1 MCLLCPQGDSVNF
14 RRKKAF
20 QKQRKPV
27 SYTYR
32 FMSYNHR
39 LLLSHHACFQE
50 NSIWMKGICQNKQ
63 EETTPDLWALFT
75 HSGYSLSAYGLLALQ
90 SLVQGNTQNLKTPTE
105 KTENSFFMGLPP
117 ILSPGEKGCSVPL
130 SCRDPCFPPGFTVGP
145 AACCHSLFEGT
156 HRHYGCSPGSPQDM
170 KEEREVYSD
179 SPPPRS
185 KKGWIRPETTLQFQS
200 YPFKIR
206 PFFHMTHYLLVQAS
220 AGAAGVCS
228 LYCIAQTVMVS
239 ALCFL
244 SQKWPDFLAAK
255 SIFFITE

>member
-20 QKQRKPV
+20 QKQQKPM

-32 FMSYNHR
+32 FMSYSHR

-63 EETTPDLWALFT
+63 EETTPDVWALFT

-90 SLVQGNTQNLKTPTE
+90 SLVQGNTQNLKPPTE
-105 KTENSFFMGLPP
+105 KTENSFFMGLLP

-130 SCRDPCFPPGFTVGP
+130 SCRGPCFPPGFTVGP

-170 KEEREVYSD
+170 KEEREKFILILLHPGAKRD
-179 SPPPRS
+179 ELGLKPPFSFRA
-185 KKGWIRPETTLQFQS
+185 I
-200 YPFKIR
+200 
-206 PFFHMTHYLLVQAS
+206 LLKE
-220 AGAAGVCS
+220 G
-228 LYCIAQTVMVS
+228 L
-239 ALCFL
+239 
-244 SQKWPDFLAAK
+244 
-255 SIFFITE
+255 FFIWPIICWFRQVLGQQESAPFIVLHKLLWCLPSVFSVRSDQIF